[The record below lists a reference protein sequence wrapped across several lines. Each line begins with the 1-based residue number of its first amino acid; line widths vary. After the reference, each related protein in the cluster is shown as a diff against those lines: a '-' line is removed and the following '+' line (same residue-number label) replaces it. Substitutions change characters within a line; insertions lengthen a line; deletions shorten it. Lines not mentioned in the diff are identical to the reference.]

1 MKLRTLVVAMS
12 AVAGLSMAP
21 AAFSQ
26 TCSTTAWGQGGNPT
40 VAATVGAPVP
50 GGPVTVPGT
59 PISRYQGQC
68 GLRAPTNG
76 GNYVQDSSPAAEPTF
91 RARFYAFLPNTGSAS
106 TIFRAGNA
114 TADSALT
121 TFTDGRIRVVYN
133 GTGTINVFGPGGTPN
148 LQCAGLTTGRW
159 YSIELAYN
167 STGSALGTGAD
178 TLAANSL
185 RATVI
190 GQGNA
195 ATGDAAPQ
203 INCTQTGAGIAT
215 SANNTIDYVQLGNL
229 TGGPA
234 GNAITVDSYESRR
247 TTPIGRLCRG
257 DSNNDNSLSV
267 ADRTPITQEVNSF
280 GNTRAP
286 GTADCNEDGSISVAD
301 RTCITQRVNAFQNCP

>member
-1 MKLRTLVVAMS
+1 MKLRTLVIAIS
-12 AVAGLSMAP
+12 TVAGLSLAP

-26 TCSTTAWGQGGNPT
+26 TCSTGQWGQGGNPT
-40 VAATVGAPVP
+40 TVATVGAPQA
-50 GGPVTVPGT
+50 GGPLTIPGT
-59 PISRYQGQC
+59 PVSRYQGQC
-68 GLRAPTNG
+68 GLRAPTG
-76 GNYVQDSSPAAEPTF
+76 AGNYVQDSSPAGEATF
-91 RARFYAFLPNTGSAS
+91 RARFYAFLPSTGSAS

-114 TADSALT
+114 TSDATLT
-121 TFTDGRIRVVYN
+121 DFTNGRIRVVYN
-133 GTGTINVFGPGGTPN
+133 GTGNINVFGPGGTPN
-148 LQCAGLTTGRW
+148 LACTGLTTGRW
-159 YSIELAYN
+159 YSVELAYN
-167 STGSALGTGAD
+167 STGAALGTGAD

-203 INCTQTGAGIAT
+203 INCTQTGAGITTGAT
-215 SANNTIDYVQLGNL
+215 NTIDYAQLGNL

-257 DSNNDNSLSV
+257 DGNNDNAVTV
-267 ADRTPITQEVNSF
+267 ADRTAVTTEVNSF
-280 GNTRAP
+280 GATRAP
-286 GTADCNEDGSISVAD
+286 GTADCNEDGTVSVAD

>member
-1 MKLRTLVVAMS
+1 MKLRTLVVAIS

-26 TCSTTAWGQGGNPT
+26 TCSTAAWGQGGNPNVNPVVGSP
-40 VAATVGAPVP
+40 VAGQP
-50 GGPVTVPGT
+50 GSV
-59 PISRYQGQC
+59 SRYEGRC

-121 TFTDGRIRVVYN
+121 TFTDGRIRVEWN
-133 GTGTINVFGPGGTPN
+133 GSNSIIARGPGGTPT
-148 LQCAGLTTGRW
+148 LTCSGLTAGRW
-159 YSIELAYN
+159 YSVELAYN
-167 STGSALGTGAD
+167 STGAALGTGAD

-185 RATVI
+185 RVNVRNESLTPA
-190 GQGNA
+190 
-195 ATGDAAPQ
+195 
-203 INCTQTGAGIAT
+203 INCTQTNSGIAT
-215 SANNTIDYVQLGNL
+215 SANNTIDYVQIGNL

-257 DSNNDNSLSV
+257 DANGDGNRNTGDITAIRLEFLNSGV
-267 ADRTPITQEVNSF
+267 PVGQ
-280 GNTRAP
+280 
-286 GTADCNEDGSISVAD
+286 TAQAGSKPDCNEDGSVNSGDI
-301 RTCITQRVNAFQNCP
+301 TCVRLIFLGGAGVCPAAN

>member
-1 MKLRTLVVAMS
+1 MKLRTLFVAIS

-26 TCSTTAWGQGGNPT
+26 TCATSAWGQGGNPT
-40 VAATVGAPVP
+40 VAATVGAPVA
-50 GGPVTVPGT
+50 GGPTASA
-59 PISRYQGQC
+59 SRYQGQC

-148 LQCAGLTTGRW
+148 LACTGLTTGRW

-195 ATGDAAPQ
+195 ATGNAAPQ
-203 INCTQTGAGIAT
+203 INCTQTGGGITNVAT
-215 SANNTIDYVQLGNL
+215 NTIDYVQLGNL

-257 DSNNDNSLSV
+257 DADNNNGLGTN
-267 ADRTPITQEVNSF
+267 DRTVITQELANF
-280 GNTRAP
+280 GQTFRAP
-286 GTADCNEDGSISVAD
+286 GTADCNEDGSISTGD
-301 RTCITQRVNAFQNCP
+301 RTCVTQRLANFQTCP

>member
-1 MKLRTLVVAMS
+1 MKLRTLVLAMS
-12 AVAGLSMAP
+12 TAAGLSLAP
-21 AAFSQ
+21 AAFAQ
-26 TCSTTAWGQGGNPT
+26 TCSTGQWGQGGNPT
-40 VAATVGAPVP
+40 VTATVGAPFA
-50 GGPVTVPGT
+50 GGPVTS
-59 PISRYQGQC
+59 PIVSRYQGQC
-68 GLRAPTNG
+68 GLRAPTNA
-76 GNYVQDSSPAAEPTF
+76 GNYVQDSSPNGEATF

-114 TADSALT
+114 TSDATLT
-121 TFTDGRIRVVYN
+121 DFSNGRIRVTYN
-133 GTGTINVFGPGGTPN
+133 GSGTVNVLGPGGTPN
-148 LQCAGLTTGRW
+148 LACTGLTTGRW

-215 SANNTIDYVQLGNL
+215 AATNNIDYAQLGNV

-257 DSNNDNSLSV
+257 DADNNNTLSI
-267 ADRTPITQEVNSF
+267 ADRSAITTELGSF

-286 GTADCNEDGSISVAD
+286 GTADCDENGQIQIAD
-301 RTCITQRVNAFQNCP
+301 RSCVTQRLGAFQNCP

>member
-1 MKLRTLVVAMS
+1 MKLRTLAVAIS
-12 AVAGLSMAP
+12 TVAGLSLAP
-21 AAFSQ
+21 AAFAQ
-26 TCSTTAWGQGGNPT
+26 TCSTTQWGQGGNPT
-40 VAATVGAPVP
+40 VTATVGSPFA
-50 GGPVTVPGT
+50 GGPATT
-59 PISRYQGQC
+59 PVVSRYQGQC
-68 GLRAPTNG
+68 GLRAPTNA
-76 GNYVQDSSPAAEPTF
+76 GNYVQDSSPNGETTF

-106 TIFRAGNA
+106 TIFRAGNQTSDA
-114 TADSALT
+114 TLT
-121 TFTDGRIRVVYN
+121 DFSNGRVRVTYN
-133 GTGTINVFGPGGTPN
+133 GTGTINVLGPGGTPN
-148 LQCAGLTTGRW
+148 LSCAGLTTGRW

-185 RATVI
+185 RVTVI

-215 SANNTIDYVQLGNL
+215 AATNNIDYAQLGNL

-257 DSNNDNSLSV
+257 DADNSNALST
-267 ADRTPITQEVNSF
+267 ADRFAITTELGSF
-280 GNTRAP
+280 GATRAP
-286 GTADCNEDGSISVAD
+286 GTPDCNEDGTLSTAD
-301 RTCITQRVNAFQNCP
+301 RFCITQRLGAFQTCP

>member
-12 AVAGLSMAP
+12 AVAGLALAP
-21 AAFSQ
+21 VAFSQ
-26 TCSTTAWGQGGNPT
+26 TCSTAAWGQGGNPS
-40 VAATVGAPVP
+40 VAPTVGSPFA
-50 GGPVTVPGT
+50 GGPVTS
-59 PISRYQGQC
+59 PIVSRYQGQC

-234 GNAITVDSYESRR
+234 GNAITFDSYESRR

-257 DSNNDNSLSV
+257 DADNNGSLSI
-267 ADRTPITQEVNSF
+267 ADRSAITTELGSF

-286 GTADCNEDGSISVAD
+286 GTADCDENGQIQIAD
-301 RTCITQRVNAFQNCP
+301 RACITQRLGAFQNCP

>member
-1 MKLRTLVVAMS
+1 MKLRTLVVAIS

-26 TCSTTAWGQGGNPT
+26 TCATSAWGQGGNPT
-40 VAATVGAPVP
+40 VSAVVGAPFA
-50 GGPVTVPGT
+50 GGPVTSPVV
-59 PISRYQGQC
+59 SRYQGQC
-68 GLRAPTNG
+68 GLRAPTG
-76 GNYVQDSSPAAEPTF
+76 AGNYVQDSSPAAEPTF

-133 GTGTINVFGPGGTPN
+133 GTGSINVFGPGGSPN
-148 LQCAGLTTGRW
+148 LACTGLTTGRW

-195 ATGDAAPQ
+195 ATGNAAPQ

-215 SANNTIDYVQLGNL
+215 AANNTIDYVQLGNL
-229 TGGPA
+229 TGGAA
-234 GNAITVDSYESRR
+234 GSAITVDSYESRR

-257 DSNNDNSLSV
+257 DADNSGTLGI
-267 ADRTPITQEVNSF
+267 ADRAAITTELGSF
-280 GNTRAP
+280 GATRAP
-286 GTADCNEDGSISVAD
+286 GTPDCDENGLIQIND
-301 RTCITQRVNAFQNCP
+301 RACITQRLGAFQNCP

>member
-12 AVAGLSMAP
+12 AVVGMSLAP
-21 AAFSQ
+21 AALSQ
-26 TCSTTAWGQGGNPT
+26 TCSTAAWGQGGNPT
-40 VAATVGAPVP
+40 VAPTVGAPFA
-50 GGPVTVPGT
+50 GGPVTSPVV
-59 PISRYQGQC
+59 SRYQGQC
-68 GLRAPTNG
+68 GLRAPTG
-76 GNYVQDSSPAAEPTF
+76 AGNYVQDSSPAAEPTF

-114 TADSALT
+114 TADSSLT

-133 GTGTINVFGPGGTPN
+133 GTGSINVFGPGGTPN
-148 LQCAGLTTGRW
+148 LSCTGLTTGRW

-167 STGSALGTGAD
+167 STGSALGTGPD

-195 ATGDAAPQ
+195 PNGNSPPQ
-203 INCTQTGAGIAT
+203 INCTQTGSGVAT
-215 SANNTIDYVQLGNL
+215 TANNTIDYVQLGNL
-229 TGGPA
+229 TGGPT

-257 DSNNDNSLSV
+257 DANNDASISV
-267 ADRTPITQEVNSF
+267 ADRTAITQEVNSF

-286 GTADCNEDGSISVAD
+286 GTPDCNEDGSVTVAD
-301 RTCITQRVNAFQNCP
+301 RTCVTERINAFQNCP

>member
-1 MKLRTLVVAMS
+1 MKLRTLVIAIS
-12 AVAGLSMAP
+12 TVAGLSLAP

-26 TCSTTAWGQGGNPT
+26 TCSTGQWGQGGNPT
-40 VAATVGAPVP
+40 VAATVGAPFA
-50 GGPVTVPGT
+50 GGPVTT
-59 PISRYQGQC
+59 PIVSRYQGQC
-68 GLRAPTNG
+68 GLRAPTNA

-114 TADSALT
+114 TSDATLT
-121 TFTDGRIRVVYN
+121 DFANGRIRVTYN
-133 GTGTINVFGPGGTPN
+133 GTGTVNVLGPGGTPN
-148 LQCAGLTTGRW
+148 LACTGLTTGRW

-203 INCTQTGAGIAT
+203 INCTQTGAGITTGAT
-215 SANNTIDYVQLGNL
+215 NNIDYVQLGNL

-257 DSNNDNSLSV
+257 DADNNSSLST
-267 ADRTPITQEVNSF
+267 ADRFAITTELSSF
-280 GNTRAP
+280 GQTRAP
-286 GTADCNEDGSISVAD
+286 GTADCNEDGAISTAD
-301 RTCITQRVNAFQNCP
+301 RLCITQRLANFQTCP